1 MKKTLGFTI
10 SYLIISG
17 TAFAELPAL
26 NEQPGNDNYAV
37 STNEYSE
44 KEETPR
50 GTDAAELFEKSDPF
64 FSSDSATSVFAPQ
77 VELTSGV
84 SLGTFREDAINRRK
98 KREEEKRLLQKETYR
113 IDPRTGEPSKP
124 EETDLSTPEKII
136 KIFGDPSKE
145 SPVLAQPNAP
155 KPFQAM
161 MAALHAG
168 DEELAWKYARQ
179 YARYMK
185 NVEQREDRVVGLTG
199 LAMEGEGL
207 LPKDGWQKDPKYN
220 ADRRFLKEDQKA
232 FKKEDRGTVESSVSE
247 KARKMIEAAAEEEEK
262 PISKKESEV
271 SALSPR
277 EKLEQRAFYGSP
289 QEQVELARQDM
300 RNMPVD
306 PQGKADVYFFMS
318 TQSPDSL
325 RMAGEMQKV
334 FESLREDSNG
344 RFYAV
349 TIDNADAQT
358 IALFEKVTGSTFP
371 KVPNAELGKEMNIV
385 SVPTVVIAAHSTGK
399 AIQERGLRGSAYI
412 LEKVRIVKGGR

>member
-10 SYLIISG
+10 SYLVISG
-17 TAFAELPAL
+17 IAFAELPAQNDL
-26 NEQPGNDNYAV
+26 PGNDNYAV
-37 STNEYSE
+37 PAYDERQ
-44 KEETPR
+44 EEEASR

-64 FSSDSATSVFAPQ
+64 YSSDSATSVFAPQ

-84 SLGTFREDAINRRK
+84 SLGTFREDAVQRRK
-98 KREEEKRLLQKETYR
+98 KREEEKRRKAEEVTR
-113 IDPRTGEPSKP
+113 INPRTGEPVKP
-124 EETDLSTPEKII
+124 EEADLSTPEKII

-161 MAALHAG
+161 MAALHVG

-199 LAMEGEGL
+199 LALEGEGM

-220 ADRRFLKEDQKA
+220 ADRRFLKEDLKA
-232 FKKEDRGTVESSVSE
+232 LKKEDKGVVESSVSE

-262 PISKKESEV
+262 PISKASSENFG
-271 SALSPR
+271 LSPR

-289 QEQVELARQDM
+289 QEQRDLARQDI
-300 RNMPVD
+300 RNTPID

-334 FESLREDSNG
+334 FEALREDSTG

-358 IALFEKVTGSTFP
+358 IALFDKVTGSTFP
-371 KVPNAELGKEMNIV
+371 KVPNAELGREMNIT

-412 LEKVRIVKGGR
+412 LEKIRIVKGGR